1 MKRALSIRFIL
12 VCVIGVVG
20 LLSVALASSAFVES
34 WKSHQAAR
42 NVSAATAVSRQLFET
57 LAAFRSERGTVISF
71 MNAAAASPDEAW
83 KDRVLA
89 PRAAGEKAW
98 AEVQPTLERLAIA
111 GLTPTVRT
119 MRAAH
124 EKVAALRGQMESAR
138 LRPGVERD
146 PALLKAWPVA
156 GQGYL
161 DAINTVMGL
170 VDSSLGRSDAVVGTD
185 LTIKRMA
192 WEMRVAI
199 GSLDSRLA
207 IATAAGQAWSPEESR
222 AAAGDFGAARLAWQ
236 VLAPI
241 ADQAETPAVV
251 AQAIRGAQ
259 VNFSGPAAERQ
270 QKLIAAFDRG
280 QAPTLTL
287 AELQRDNVAN
297 QGQIVSIAEAAMA
310 QMIAHAERQASAAL
324 QALAVNGGLLL
335 LAAVLTVAGMVAIHL
350 RVTGPIQKMTTVMRR
365 LAAHDLAVDIPAADR
380 GDEIGAMAA
389 TVQIFRDSMA
399 ETDRLAAEKESS
411 QQAREKHSQAVQ
423 ALVEEFQAELTKL
436 VGSLSVAANG
446 LEDTARMMTDTTE
459 TADRQVTAVAASA
472 DEASSGAGAVSAATE
487 ELSASIA
494 EIGRRLDETANT
506 ARSAAEEAQ
515 RTSGVVHQLAEGA
528 EKIGAVVELISD
540 IAGRTNLLALN
551 ATIEAAR
558 AGDAGKGFSVVAS
571 EVKSLAQQT
580 AKATSEIGSQ
590 VDGIQEATRQAVEAI
605 EGIVKLIGQIS
616 DIATSIAAAVEEQN
630 AATADIARNVHQTA
644 SGVQDVTASIGGVQ
658 QATAGTGQ
666 AAQRVLAAA
675 SDLAQQSQG
684 LGKQVEHFVVGLQAA

>member
-1 MKRALSIRFIL
+1 MKRAFSIQFIL
-12 VCVIGVVG
+12 ACVIGVVG
-20 LLSVALASSAFVES
+20 LLSVALGSSVFMGS
-34 WKSHQAAR
+34 WKSYQAAR
-42 NVSAATAVSRQLFET
+42 NVSAATTVSRQLFEA
-57 LAAFRSERGTVISF
+57 LAAFRSERGTVISL
-71 MNAAAASPDEAW
+71 MNAAAASPDNAW

-89 PRAAGEKAW
+89 PRVAGERAW
-98 AEVQPTLERLAIA
+98 TEVQPALEKLAIA
-111 GLTPTVRT
+111 NLAPAVRA
-119 MRAAH
+119 MRASH
-124 EKVAALRGQMESAR
+124 EKVTALRGQMDSAR
-138 LRPGVERD
+138 LRPRAERD
-146 PALLKAWPVA
+146 PALLQAWPGA
-156 GQGYL
+156 GQTYL
-161 DAINTVMGL
+161 DAIAAVMGM

-207 IATAAGQAWSPEESR
+207 IATAAGHAWSPEESR

-236 VLAPI
+236 VLTPI
-241 ADQAETPAVV
+241 ADQAETPPAT

-259 VNFSGPAAERQ
+259 VNFTGPAADRQ
-270 QKLIAAFDRG
+270 QGLIAAFNRG
-280 QAPTLTL
+280 QPPTLTL

-297 QGQIVSIAEAAMA
+297 QGQIVGIAEAAMA
-310 QMIAHAERQASAAL
+310 QMISYAEQQASAAL
-324 QALAVNGGLLL
+324 RALAIDGGLLL
-335 LAAVLTVAGMVAIHL
+335 LATVLTAAGMVTIHL
-350 RVTGPIQKMTTVMRR
+350 RVTGPIRKMTAVMRR
-365 LAAHDLAVDIPAADR
+365 LAAHELTVDIPGTNR

-389 TVQIFRDSMA
+389 TVQVFRDSMA

-411 QQAREKHSQAVQ
+411 QQAREKRSQAVQ
-423 ALVEEFQAELTKL
+423 ALVEEFQTELTNL

-446 LEDTARMMTDTTE
+446 LEDTARMMTAATE
-459 TADRQVTAVAASA
+459 TTDTQVSAVAASA
-472 DEASSGAGAVSAATE
+472 GEASSGAAAVSAATE

-506 ARSAAEEAQ
+506 ARSAVEEAQ
-515 RTSGVVHQLAEGA
+515 RTSGVVHQLVEGA

-580 AKATSEIGSQ
+580 TKATSEIGSQ
-590 VDGIQEATRQAVEAI
+590 VGGIQEATRQAVTAI
-605 EGIVKLIGQIS
+605 EGIVRLIGQIS
-616 DIATSIAAAVEEQN
+616 DIASSIAAAVEEQN

-644 SGVQDVTASIGGVQ
+644 SGVQDVTVSIGGVQ
-658 QATAGTGQ
+658 QATEGTGQ
-666 AAQRVLAAA
+666 AAQRVLTAA
-675 SDLAQQSQG
+675 SDLAQQSQS